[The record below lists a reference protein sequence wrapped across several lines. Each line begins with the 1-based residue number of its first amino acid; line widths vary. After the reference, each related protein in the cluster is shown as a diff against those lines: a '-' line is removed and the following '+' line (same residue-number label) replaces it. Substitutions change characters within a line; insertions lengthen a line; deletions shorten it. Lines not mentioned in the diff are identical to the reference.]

1 MLLFC
6 VRVIG
11 CVRLQCTVRRALGC
25 ACKRYVLYRRQRE
38 MGLGVRVSGRGG
50 EGAAARAPNI
60 ARRSLRALS
69 SGPWMRDLFAYG
81 RRAPRFPFFRN
92 GRRRN
97 FAAAECGVIG
107 AELTMLRY
115 LFMER
120 AAALARTLLR
130 RGGGF
135 DDVTE
140 LFLRRRETL
149 ILWCWHLVTLLRS
162 MPTLAC
168 WRVGPSWLR
177 SYRLLLHVYYIGF
190 CWWPE

>member
-1 MLLFC
+1 MRGQLQKSASQPRIHHALQPHSADSLGQEGLISTCQWNLRMLLFC

-97 FAAAECGVIG
+97 LAAAEWCYSRVWGN
-107 AELTMLRY
+107 
-115 LFMER
+115 
-120 AAALARTLLR
+120 R
-130 RGGGF
+130 R
-135 DDVTE
+135 
-140 LFLRRRETL
+140 
-149 ILWCWHLVTLLRS
+149 
-162 MPTLAC
+162 
-168 WRVGPSWLR
+168 
-177 SYRLLLHVYYIGF
+177 
-190 CWWPE
+190 